1 MSETGGDSRLSDKGD
16 LGGAETLYSIGAA
29 ARFAGIHP
37 QTLRWYEKR
46 GLLKPLRTGGNARR
60 YTATD
65 LAQLLKIK
73 SLTRR
78 GVGLEAVRMIL
89 ALEEEKHALSE
100 RLSFLEREV
109 SSLER
114 KLAMLVASLGR
125 IDDEL
130 RDSAT
135 GPSKSGAPRPENS
148 DPRRYHSTPQQTRR
162 GNSMGTGSMASGG

>member
-1 MSETGGDSRLSDKGD
+1 MSETSSDPTLSKKDD
-16 LGGAETLYSIGAA
+16 LGGGQTLYSIGAA

-73 SLTRR
+73 NLTRR

-100 RLSFLEREV
+100 RLSDLEREV
-109 SSLER
+109 SALER

-125 IDDEL
+125 SDDQL

-135 GPSKSGAPRPENS
+135 GLSKSRPPRTENS
-148 DPRRYHSTPQQTRR
+148 DPHRYQSPPQRTRR
-162 GNSMGTGSMASGG
+162 GDSLGAGSMASGG